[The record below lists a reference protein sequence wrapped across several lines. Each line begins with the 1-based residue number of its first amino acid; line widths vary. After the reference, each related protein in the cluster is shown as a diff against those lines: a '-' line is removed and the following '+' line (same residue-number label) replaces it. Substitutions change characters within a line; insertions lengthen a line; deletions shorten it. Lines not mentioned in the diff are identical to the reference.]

1 MTRPVHPALPWIGVV
16 AAPLAW
22 VVQLV
27 AGYAFQEAGCA
38 PVSGSPVVDVDT
50 ESWIA
55 GISALAVVAALVG
68 IAASLVT
75 LHAATTH
82 DEADPRGRIAF
93 MGDVGVLVS
102 VIFLAVIVLG
112 AIALPALD
120 ACQPG

>member
-1 MTRPVHPALPWIGVV
+1 MTRPVHPALPWIGVI

-22 VVQLV
+22 VVQLI

-38 PVSGSPVVDVDT
+38 PVSGMPVLDVDT
-50 ESWIA
+50 EPWIA
-55 GISALAVVAALVG
+55 AISIVAIVAAVVG

-75 LHAATTH
+75 LRAATEH
-82 DEADPRGRIAF
+82 AEADPRGRVAF

-112 AIALPALD
+112 AVALPALD
-120 ACQPG
+120 ACEPA